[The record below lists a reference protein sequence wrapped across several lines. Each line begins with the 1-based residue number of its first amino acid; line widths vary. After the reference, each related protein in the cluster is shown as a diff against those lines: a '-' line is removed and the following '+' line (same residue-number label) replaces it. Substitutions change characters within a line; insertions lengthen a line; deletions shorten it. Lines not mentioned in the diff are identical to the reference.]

1 MFDAFFDQLG
11 LTGNEKNIY
20 LHLLETGP
28 SIASLVGKRLGIK
41 RVTVYA
47 SLQALIKKGMI
58 ISFQKN
64 NVTYFQSASPEDL
77 VRLCEDRVEQD
88 LKLKE
93 DAEHLLSA
101 LNKIHDRQA
110 KPILEVKDKMKYY
123 QGLEAVKK
131 LIDETLEE
139 GKLEQLC
146 FGLNKYHEEN
156 LGDEWRRYTQKRI
169 VAGMNV
175 RSIQPNTSAAKA
187 YKERDLK
194 ELRITQLIPHE
205 KFPAHSELNVIGDMV
220 ALFTS
225 HGKEPTG
232 MKFYNK
238 EMAQVLR
245 SLFELAWEKA
255 QEYDKKLSK

>member
-1 MFDAFFDQLG
+1 MFNAFFDRLG
-11 LTGNEKNIY
+11 LTDNEKNIY

-28 SIASLVGKRLGIK
+28 SIASLIGKRLEIK

-58 ISFQKN
+58 IPFQKN
-64 NVTYFQSASPEDL
+64 NVTYFQSAPPEDL
-77 VRLCEDRVEQD
+77 VRLCEDRVEQNLR
-88 LKLKE
+88 LKK
-93 DAEHLLSA
+93 DAERLLSS
-101 LNKIHDRQA
+101 LNKIHNRQA

-139 GKLEQLC
+139 GRKEQLC
-146 FGLNKYHEEN
+146 FGLNQYHQQR
-156 LGDEWRRYTQKRI
+156 LKDEWKRYTQKRI
-169 VAGMNV
+169 KVSMNV
-175 RSIQPNTSAAKA
+175 RSIQPDTPVAKA
-187 YKERDLK
+187 YKKRDQK
-194 ELRITQLIPHE
+194 ELRITRLIPHP
-205 KFPAHSELNVIGDMV
+205 KFPAYSELNVIGDMV

-225 HGKEPTG
+225 HGQEPTG

-255 QEYDKKLSK
+255 GEYDKKFPK